1 MSMLDFIRSCN
12 EESARRVRDKALL
25 IAGSMWDHVYGLD
38 KGKLSP
44 SECDLLDRLC
54 TEYSDPIGDYNFESL
69 VNCLVGCF
77 NGLIWGY
84 KHYHEAEYED
94 DLSELTSFVVDNLD
108 SDALLA
114 YAADDY
120 PTQLFEE
127 WDAEAKSLYY

>member
-1 MSMLDFIRSCN
+1 MSMLDLIRSC
-12 EESARRVRDKALL
+12 EEGAHRRMKSKALC

-54 TEYSDPIGDYNFESL
+54 AEYSDPIGDYNFESL

-84 KHYHEAEYED
+84 KHHQGAEYAED
-94 DLSELTSFVVDNLD
+94 NSELVSFVVDNLD
-108 SDALLA
+108 GEALLA

-120 PTQLFEE
+120 PTELFQE